1 MVQDGILL
9 LREGRIMQVT
19 HYVTD
24 MVLMIHFFKISFES
38 IQFFIEYFM
47 MIQMYETWGHQREL
61 S

>member
-47 MIQMYETWGHQREL
+47 MIQMYTVTV
-61 S
+61 